1 MNQREW
7 TFRVN
12 SYAQELVDL
21 KKMLDAFRQL
31 SVEDKREVNRV
42 IASLTVQARFTPSD
56 ITIACSTYPLRASF
70 TPCVLLSKNCKNH
83 TFLKLINLPEYELEK
98 VFVLFLFVFKQAYV
112 RSRNERFGETKWWEL
127 DLRETDNIRIVGRA
141 LGLDLESMGSWLC
154 IDV

>member
-31 SVEDKREVNRV
+31 SVEDKRKVNRV

-56 ITIACSTYPLRASF
+56 ITIACSTYPLKESF
-70 TPCVLLSKNCKNH
+70 TPCVILSKNCKNH